1 MKEDYCKKHNI
12 PLLIL
17 NKDNYDEK
25 MILEWIKNIIR
36 ESEGEK
42 TL

>member
-1 MKEDYCKKHNI
+1 MKIDYCEEHNI

-17 NKDNYDEK
+17 NKDNYDEE

-36 ESEGEK
+36 ESEGE
-42 TL
+42 